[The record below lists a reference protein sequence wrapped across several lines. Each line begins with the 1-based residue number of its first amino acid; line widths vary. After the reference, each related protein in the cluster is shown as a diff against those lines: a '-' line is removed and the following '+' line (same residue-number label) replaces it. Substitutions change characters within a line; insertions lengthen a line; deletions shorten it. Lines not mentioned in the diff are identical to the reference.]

1 MTRLQRSAALLAKIQ
16 LSLAIGAYDH
26 VRDLLDGT
34 VPVAGVELT
43 VLRLPVEEM
52 FYRFLMHAEFDVS
65 EASLGKIVAFAALD
79 DRRFVPLPVFPSRVF
94 RHSSIYIRSGGDIA
108 RPEDLAGKRVGVPE
122 WAQTA
127 AIYTR
132 GLLAH
137 EYGVDLA
144 SIHWHQA
151 GVNEPGRIEKVKLS
165 LPSGVRLT
173 VVAERSLSEMLLAG
187 DLDAVLS
194 ARPPAPIRAG
204 DPRMR
209 RLFVDPRAVELA
221 YARKT
226 GIFPIM
232 HVVAM
237 RREVY
242 ERDRWLAMNLFKAF
256 EEAKARSLERVA
268 DRAVSFFP
276 LPWAPDELRLARE
289 LLGDDPWPYGIEPN
303 RTTLETFLRYAFE
316 QGVCSR
322 PLTLETLF
330 PPEVQSTFRI

>member
-1 MTRLQRSAALLAKIQ
+1 MAKIQ

-43 VLRLPVEEM
+43 VMRLPVEEM
-52 FYRFLMHAEFDVS
+52 FYRFLMHGEFDVS
-65 EASLGKIVAFAALD
+65 EASLAKIVALAAQD

-94 RHSSIYIRSGGDIA
+94 RHSSIYIRSDGGIA

-137 EYGVDLA
+137 DYGVDLA

-151 GVNEPGRIEKVKLS
+151 GVNEAGRVEKVELS

-173 VVAERSLSEMLLAG
+173 VVADRTLNEMLLAG

-194 ARPPAPIRAG
+194 ARPPAAILGG
-204 DPRMR
+204 DPRIR
-209 RLFVDPRAVELA
+209 RLFGDPRAVELA

-226 GIFPIM
+226 GLFPIM

-256 EEAKARSLERVA
+256 DEPKPRSLQRAA
-268 DRAVSFFP
+268 DMAASFFP
-276 LPWAPDELRLARE
+276 LPWVADELRRARE
-289 LLGDDPWPYGIEPN
+289 LFGDDPWAYGIAPN
-303 RTTLETFLRYAFE
+303 RATLETFLRYAFE
-316 QGVCSR
+316 QGVCCRRLS
-322 PLTLETLF
+322 LETLF
-330 PPEVQSTFRI
+330 PPEVQATFRI